1 MEALIYLFKSG
12 VILLFFYMIYIF
24 LLKDETFFRS
34 NRQFLLTGIVA
45 SFLAPL
51 LVLKRTVYKE
61 MPGMDFDF
69 LSDANTQVAVNA
81 SNEPSVDF

>member
-1 MEALIYLFKSG
+1 MEALIYLFKAG

-45 SFLAPL
+45 LFWLRCSC
-51 LVLKRTVYKE
+51 
-61 MPGMDFDF
+61 
-69 LSDANTQVAVNA
+69 
-81 SNEPSVDF
+81 